1 MSASRNILL
10 PQAGITAFCRKWQV
24 RELAL
29 FGSVVRDDF
38 NADSDIDVLI
48 SFAIGSPWSL
58 MDLIAMRDE
67 LAALF
72 GRPVD
77 LVEREALRNPIRR
90 ERILS
95 TREVVH
101 AA

>member
-1 MSASRNILL
+1 MSASRNISL
-10 PQAGITAFCRKWQV
+10 PQAEITAFCRKWQV

-38 NADSDIDVLI
+38 NADSDIDVLV
-48 SFAIGSPWSL
+48 SFVIGSPWSL

-72 GRPVD
+72 GRSVD

-90 ERILS
+90 ARILS

>member
-10 PQAGITAFCRKWQV
+10 PQAEITAFCRKWQV

-38 NADSDIDVLI
+38 NADSDIDVLV
-48 SFAIGSPWSL
+48 SFVIGSPWSL